1 MNIYQTEKIHHV
13 SRNDGKMG
21 FFSQDRIQF
30 LTCST
35 TLHRHCEEQSKNKIY
50 KKKSTATKQSQTHT
64 AFNNEIASERITI
77 HHFAQQYPAVSF
89 KNGFQPESSD
99 GFGSKS
105 QKDKGPRPIV

>member
-1 MNIYQTEKIHHV
+1 MNIYQTEKIYHV

-50 KKKSTATKQSQTHT
+50 KKKSIATKQSQTYRYCKE
-64 AFNNEIASERITI
+64 EIASSP
-77 HHFAQQYPAVSF
+77 QDV
-89 KNGFQPESSD
+89 
-99 GFGSKS
+99 
-105 QKDKGPRPIV
+105 